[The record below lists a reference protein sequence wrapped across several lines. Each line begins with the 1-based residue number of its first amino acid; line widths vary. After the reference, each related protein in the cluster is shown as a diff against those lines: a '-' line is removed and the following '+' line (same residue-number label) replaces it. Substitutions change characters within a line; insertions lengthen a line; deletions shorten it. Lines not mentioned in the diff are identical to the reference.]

1 VSAAATP
8 TRNYEISLQPFGLV
22 VRSLDSAATSP
33 VGETCYRVF
42 HGRDSACPGCPAESP
57 PAPGQG
63 REVVVPSATA
73 GNDIVWAQRVSAR
86 LVRVSAR
93 HLDDDLASKIADAQ
107 LIERGIRARLTWRE
121 RQVMRHVARGCGLLE
136 IARLLGVSRS
146 TAKFHSHNA
155 LRKLGAGSRGEVMRV
170 LFLDSGSQS

>member
-1 VSAAATP
+1 MLIDET
-8 TRNYEISLQPFGLV
+8 FGPQGPIA
-22 VRSLDSAATSP
+22 RSLAGFEA
-33 VGETCYRVF
+33 R
-42 HGRDSACPGCPAESP
+42 
-57 PAPGQG
+57 PGQ
-63 REVVVPSATA
+63 V
-73 GNDIVWAQRVSAR
+73 QM
-86 LVRVSAR
+86 
-93 HLDDDLASKIADAQ
+93 AQ